1 MSKAYSPSD
10 FTNINVNYSQGNGY
24 YTRHF
29 DVSALLQINEF
40 TDTTTPSRGEV
51 GSIIKRVED
60 KIDDKVGHPFRPL
73 IYKDEFHNFEFFKHS
88 YYPVQPSLL
97 MIYKQI

>member
-1 MSKAYSPSD
+1 MSKAKSPSD
-10 FTNINVNYSQGNGY
+10 FTNINVNYSIGNGY

-40 TDTTTPSRGEV
+40 TDNTTPSRGEV

-60 KIDDKVGHPFRPL
+60 KI
-73 IYKDEFHNFEFFKHS
+73 
-88 YYPVQPSLL
+88 
-97 MIYKQI
+97 